1 MKSLKNGTSTLQV
14 EVSNI
19 SPFGFW
25 LLMDDTE
32 YFLPFKSFPW
42 FKQARIS
49 DIVAVERLSETHLYW
64 SKLDIDLTLDMIQ
77 SPEKYPLVSA

>member
-1 MKSLKNGTSTLQV
+1 MKSLKNGISTLNV

-25 LLMDDTE
+25 LLMDDAE
-32 YFLPFKSFPW
+32 YFVPFKSFPW

-64 SKLDIDLTLDMIQ
+64 SKLDVDLTLDMIQ